1 VRALLTPFVISLAV
15 ALCGCAQS
23 PPGPPLCSEPGTCA
37 EGRTCVVGRC
47 RPGSSTPAP
56 VESRRLVLLPDAAAV
71 VSSAGPSGG
80 GNALPET
87 LSLGRNASG
96 SVSLLLHF
104 AVPIAERGEV
114 AAAFLILDPLAGASQ
129 PGSAV
134 PLQIARILDPWR
146 PETVSWGRHPQL
158 DLPEKAGAVGPS
170 LLAPA
175 RIDVTH
181 LVRAWAERRP
191 DDHGI
196 AILAYAS
203 DPFGATFSLGI
214 TEGKGPRLEV
224 YVR

>member
-1 VRALLTPFVISLAV
+1 MRALLTSIAVSLAA

-23 PPGPPLCSEPGTCA
+23 PPGPPLCNEPGTCA

-47 RPGSSTPAP
+47 RPDGGAPAP
-56 VESRRLVLLPDAAAV
+56 IESRRLVLMPDAAAV
-71 VSSAGPSGG
+71 VSSSGPSGG
-80 GNALPET
+80 GGELPEA
-87 LSLGRNASG
+87 LAFGRSASG
-96 SVSLLLHF
+96 AVSLLLHF
-104 AVPIAERGEV
+104 SVPIVERGEV
-114 AAAFLILDPLAGASQ
+114 AAAFLVLDPLAGAPQ

-134 PLQIARILDPWR
+134 PLEVARILDPWR

-175 RIDVTH
+175 RLDVTH

-196 AILAYAS
+196 AVLASAT

-214 TEGKGPRLEV
+214 SEGRGPRLEV

>member
-1 VRALLTPFVISLAV
+1 MRALLKPLAISLAA

-23 PPGPPLCSEPGTCA
+23 PPGPPICSEPGTCA

-47 RPGSSTPAP
+47 RPNGGAPAP

-80 GNALPET
+80 GDALPET
-87 LSLGRNASG
+87 LSLGRSASG

-114 AAAFLILDPLAGASQ
+114 AAAFLILDPLAGAPQ
-129 PGSAV
+129 PGGAV

-181 LVRAWAERRP
+181 LVRLWAERRP

-196 AILAYAS
+196 AVLADAS

>member
-1 VRALLTPFVISLAV
+1 MRALLTSIAVSLAA

-23 PPGPPLCSEPGTCA
+23 PPGPPLCNEPGTCA

-47 RPGSSTPAP
+47 RPDGGAPAP
-56 VESRRLVLLPDAAAV
+56 IESRRLVLMPDAAAV
-71 VSSAGPSGG
+71 VSSSGPSGG
-80 GNALPET
+80 GGELPEA
-87 LSLGRNASG
+87 LAFGRSASG
-96 SVSLLLHF
+96 AVSLLLHF
-104 AVPIAERGEV
+104 SVPIVERGEV
-114 AAAFLILDPLAGASQ
+114 AAAFLVLDPLAGAPQ

-134 PLQIARILDPWR
+134 PLEVARIIDPWR

-175 RIDVTH
+175 RLDVTH

-196 AILAYAS
+196 AVLASAT

-214 TEGKGPRLEV
+214 SEGRGPRLEV